1 MATFRSQGR
10 PLRLR
15 QLLRTGWR
23 SHSKRHPH
31 RRSGWRLRPLAVCG
45 ALAAALL
52 ATGCA
57 PLLAP
62 PYAADYE
69 ALDRLEAARPGM
81 VALARAQPTAP
92 EEPVNTVQLRRAK
105 LLSPSGSFAQYLQ
118 DALMRDLSEISAY
131 DPKAPTRVAARIL
144 VNDIDL
150 GVINGTGRMDVE
162 IVVTRDDAQRLRK
175 TYRAETAF
183 DSSYASIVAVPAGQ
197 AAYPRLV
204 RALLRKVYADPQF
217 VAAIGR

>member
-1 MATFRSQGR
+1 MAIFSSQ
-10 PLRLR
+10 
-15 QLLRTGWR
+15 Q
-23 SHSKRHPH
+23 
-31 RRSGWRLRPLAVCG
+31 GWRLRSLLLIG
-45 ALAAALL
+45 ALAAAVL

-69 ALDRLEAARPGM
+69 TLDRLEATRPGM
-81 VALARAQPTAP
+81 VALAKAQPSDANDK
-92 EEPVNTVQLRRAK
+92 VNTVRLRSAR

-118 DALMRDLSEISAY
+118 DAMMRDLSEISVY
-131 DPKAPTRVAARIL
+131 DPKAPTRIAARVL
-144 VNDIDL
+144 VNEIDL
-150 GVINGTGRMDVE
+150 GVINGAGRMEVE
-162 IVVTRDDAQRLRK
+162 ITVTRDATQRLRK

-204 RALLRKVYADPQF
+204 RALLRQVYADPQF

>member
-1 MATFRSQGR
+1 MAIFSSQ
-10 PLRLR
+10 
-15 QLLRTGWR
+15 Q
-23 SHSKRHPH
+23 
-31 RRSGWRLRPLAVCG
+31 GWRLRSLLLPG
-45 ALAAALL
+45 ALAAAVL

-69 ALDRLEAARPGM
+69 TLDKLEATRPGM
-81 VALARAQPTAP
+81 VALAKAQPSDANDK
-92 EEPVNTVQLRRAK
+92 VNTVRLRSAR

-118 DALMRDLSEISAY
+118 DAMMRDLGEISVY
-131 DPKAPTRVAARIL
+131 DPKAPTRIAARVL
-144 VNDIDL
+144 VNEIDL
-150 GVINGTGRMDVE
+150 GVINGAGRMEVE
-162 IVVTRDDAQRLRK
+162 ITITRDATQRLRK

-204 RALLRKVYADPQF
+204 RALLRQVYADPQF

>member
-1 MATFRSQGR
+1 MAIFSSQ
-10 PLRLR
+10 
-15 QLLRTGWR
+15 QV
-23 SHSKRHPH
+23 
-31 RRSGWRLRPLAVCG
+31 WRLRSLLLIG
-45 ALAAALL
+45 ALAAAVL

-69 ALDRLEAARPGM
+69 TLDRLEATRPGM
-81 VALARAQPTAP
+81 VALAKAQPSDTNDK
-92 EEPVNTVQLRRAK
+92 VNTVRLRSAR

-118 DALMRDLSEISAY
+118 DAMMRDLGEISVY
-131 DPKAPTRVAARIL
+131 DPKAPTRIAARVL
-144 VNDIDL
+144 VNEIDL
-150 GVINGTGRMDVE
+150 GVINGAGRMEVE
-162 IVVTRDDAQRLRK
+162 ITVTREATQRLRK

-204 RALLRKVYADPQF
+204 RALLRQVYADPQF

>member
-1 MATFRSQGR
+1 MAIFSSQ
-10 PLRLR
+10 
-15 QLLRTGWR
+15 Q
-23 SHSKRHPH
+23 
-31 RRSGWRLRPLAVCG
+31 GWRLRSLFLPG
-45 ALAAALL
+45 ALAAAVL

-69 ALDRLEAARPGM
+69 TLDKLEAMRPGM
-81 VALARAQPTAP
+81 VALAKAQPTDA
-92 EEPVNTVQLRRAK
+92 EEKVNTVRLRSAR

-118 DALMRDLSEISAY
+118 DAMMRDLGEISVY
-131 DPKAPTRVAARIL
+131 DPKAPTRIAARVL
-144 VNDIDL
+144 VNEIDL
-150 GVINGTGRMDVE
+150 GVINGSGRMEVE
-162 IVVTRDDAQRLRK
+162 ITVTRDTTQRLRK

-204 RALLRKVYADPQF
+204 RALLRQVYADPQF

>member
-1 MATFRSQGR
+1 MAIFSSQ
-10 PLRLR
+10 
-15 QLLRTGWR
+15 Q
-23 SHSKRHPH
+23 
-31 RRSGWRLRPLAVCG
+31 GWRLRSLLLPG
-45 ALAAALL
+45 ALAAAVL

-69 ALDRLEAARPGM
+69 TLDRLEATRPGM
-81 VALARAQPTAP
+81 VALAKAQPSDANDK
-92 EEPVNTVQLRRAK
+92 VNTVRLRSAR

-118 DALMRDLSEISAY
+118 DAMMRDLSEIYVY
-131 DPKAPTRVAARIL
+131 DPKAPTRIAARVL
-144 VNDIDL
+144 VNEIDL
-150 GVINGTGRMDVE
+150 GVINGAGRMEVE
-162 IVVTRDDAQRLRK
+162 ITVTRDATQRLRK

-204 RALLRKVYADPQF
+204 RALLRQVYADPQF

>member
-1 MATFRSQGR
+1 MYASRDASWGEGTKDMAIFRSQG
-10 PLRLR
+10 
-15 QLLRTGWR
+15 
-23 SHSKRHPH
+23 
-31 RRSGWRLRPLAVCG
+31 WRLRALLTPG
-45 ALAAALL
+45 ALAVVVLT
-52 ATGCA
+52 TGCA

-69 ALDRLEAARPGM
+69 TLDRLEATRPGP
-81 VALARAQPTAP
+81 VALTKAQPTEA
-92 EEPVNTVQLRRAK
+92 EDKVNTVRLRSAR

-118 DALMRDLSEISAY
+118 DALMRDLSEISVY
-131 DPKAPTRVAARIL
+131 DPKAPTRIAARIL
-144 VNDIDL
+144 VNEIDL

-162 IVVTRDDAQRLRK
+162 VTVTRDGTQRLRK

-204 RALLRKVYADPQF
+204 RALLRQVYADPQF

>member
-1 MATFRSQGR
+1 MAIFRSQ
-10 PLRLR
+10 
-15 QLLRTGWR
+15 Q
-23 SHSKRHPH
+23 
-31 RRSGWRLRPLAVCG
+31 GWRLRSLLLPG
-45 ALAAALL
+45 ALAAAVL

-69 ALDRLEAARPGM
+69 TLDKLEAARPGM
-81 VALARAQPTAP
+81 VALAKAQPTDA
-92 EEPVNTVQLRRAK
+92 EEKVNTVRLRSAR

-118 DALMRDLSEISAY
+118 DAMMRDLSEISVY
-131 DPKAPTRVAARIL
+131 DPKAPTRIAARIV
-144 VNDIDL
+144 VNEIDL

-162 IVVTRDDAQRLRK
+162 ITVTRDATQRLRK

-204 RALLRKVYADPQF
+204 RALLRQVYADPQF

>member
-1 MATFRSQGR
+1 MAIFSSQ
-10 PLRLR
+10 
-15 QLLRTGWR
+15 Q
-23 SHSKRHPH
+23 
-31 RRSGWRLRPLAVCG
+31 GWRLRSLLLPG
-45 ALAAALL
+45 ALAATVL

-69 ALDRLEAARPGM
+69 TLDKLEAARPGM
-81 VALARAQPTAP
+81 VALAKAQPSDANDK
-92 EEPVNTVQLRRAK
+92 VNTVRLRSAR

-118 DALMRDLSEISAY
+118 DAMMRDLGEISVY
-131 DPKAPTRVAARIL
+131 DPKAPTRIAARVL
-144 VNDIDL
+144 VNEIDL
-150 GVINGTGRMDVE
+150 GVINGAGRMEVE
-162 IVVTRDDAQRLRK
+162 ITVTRDATQRLRK

-204 RALLRKVYADPQF
+204 RALLRQVYADPQF

>member
-1 MATFRSQGR
+1 MAIFSSQ
-10 PLRLR
+10 
-15 QLLRTGWR
+15 Q
-23 SHSKRHPH
+23 
-31 RRSGWRLRPLAVCG
+31 GWRLRSLLLPG
-45 ALAAALL
+45 ALAAAVL

-62 PYAADYE
+62 PYGADYE
-69 ALDRLEAARPGM
+69 TLDKLEATRPGM
-81 VALARAQPTAP
+81 VALAKAQPSDANDK
-92 EEPVNTVQLRRAK
+92 VNTVRLRSAR

-118 DALMRDLSEISAY
+118 DAMMRDLGEISVY
-131 DPKAPTRVAARIL
+131 DPKAPTRIAARVL
-144 VNDIDL
+144 VNEIDL
-150 GVINGTGRMDVE
+150 GVINGAGRMEVE
-162 IVVTRDDAQRLRK
+162 ITVTRDATQRLRK

-204 RALLRKVYADPQF
+204 RALLRQVYADPQF

>member
-1 MATFRSQGR
+1 MAIFSSQ
-10 PLRLR
+10 
-15 QLLRTGWR
+15 Q
-23 SHSKRHPH
+23 
-31 RRSGWRLRPLAVCG
+31 GWRLRSLLLPG
-45 ALAAALL
+45 ALAAAVL

-69 ALDRLEAARPGM
+69 TLDRLEATRPGM
-81 VALARAQPTAP
+81 VALAKAQPSDANDK
-92 EEPVNTVQLRRAK
+92 VNTVRLRSAR

-118 DALMRDLSEISAY
+118 DAMMRDLGEISVY
-131 DPKAPTRVAARIL
+131 DPKAPTRIAARVL
-144 VNDIDL
+144 VNEIDL
-150 GVINGTGRMDVE
+150 GVINGAGRMEVE
-162 IVVTRDDAQRLRK
+162 ITVTRDATQRLRK

-204 RALLRKVYADPQF
+204 RALLRQVYADPQF

>member
-1 MATFRSQGR
+1 MAIFSSQ
-10 PLRLR
+10 P
-15 QLLRTGWR
+15 
-23 SHSKRHPH
+23 
-31 RRSGWRLRPLAVCG
+31 GWRLRSLLLPGLLATAV
-45 ALAAALL
+45 L

-69 ALDRLEAARPGM
+69 TLDKLEATRPGM
-81 VALARAQPTAP
+81 VALAKAQPTDADDK
-92 EEPVNTVQLRRAK
+92 VNTVRLRSAR

-118 DALMRDLSEISAY
+118 DAMMRDLSEISAY
-131 DPKAPTRVAARIL
+131 DPKAPTRIAARVL
-144 VNDIDL
+144 ANEIDL
-150 GVINGTGRMDVE
+150 GVINGAGRMEVE
-162 IVVTRDDAQRLRK
+162 VTVTRDTTQRLRK

-204 RALLRKVYADPQF
+204 RALLRQVYADPQF

>member
-1 MATFRSQGR
+1 MYASWDASWREGTKDMAIFRSQD
-10 PLRLR
+10 
-15 QLLRTGWR
+15 
-23 SHSKRHPH
+23 
-31 RRSGWRLRPLAVCG
+31 WRLRALLTPG
-45 ALAAALL
+45 ALAVVVLT
-52 ATGCA
+52 TGCA

-69 ALDRLEAARPGM
+69 TLDRLEATRPGP
-81 VALARAQPTAP
+81 VALTKAQPIEA
-92 EEPVNTVQLRRAK
+92 EEKVNTVRLRSAR

-118 DALMRDLSEISAY
+118 DALMRDLSEISVY
-131 DPKAPTRVAARIL
+131 DPKAPTRIAARIL
-144 VNDIDL
+144 VNEIDL

-162 IVVTRDDAQRLRK
+162 VTVTRDGTQRLRK

-204 RALLRKVYADPQF
+204 RALLRQVYADPQF

>member
-1 MATFRSQGR
+1 MAIFSSQ
-10 PLRLR
+10 
-15 QLLRTGWR
+15 Q
-23 SHSKRHPH
+23 
-31 RRSGWRLRPLAVCG
+31 GWRLRSLFLPG
-45 ALAAALL
+45 ALAAAVL

-69 ALDRLEAARPGM
+69 TLDKLEATRPGP
-81 VALARAQPTAP
+81 VALAKAQPTGA
-92 EEPVNTVQLRRAK
+92 EDKVNTVRLRSAR

-118 DALMRDLSEISAY
+118 DAMMRDLGEISVY
-131 DPKAPTRVAARIL
+131 DPKAPTRITARVL
-144 VNDIDL
+144 VNEIDL

-162 IVVTRDDAQRLRK
+162 ITVTRDATQRLRK

-204 RALLRKVYADPQF
+204 RALLRQVYADPQF

>member
-1 MATFRSQGR
+1 MATFRSQG
-10 PLRLR
+10 LRLR
-15 QLLRTGWR
+15 L
-23 SHSKRHPH
+23 
-31 RRSGWRLRPLAVCG
+31 RLRSLRASG
-45 ALAAALL
+45 ALAMAFL

-69 ALDRLEAARPGM
+69 ALDQLEAARPGV
-81 VALARAQPTAP
+81 VALARAQPTSP

-105 LLSPSGSFAQYLQ
+105 LLSPSGSFAHYLQ

-131 DPKAPTRVAARIL
+131 DPKSSTRIAARIL

>member
-1 MATFRSQGR
+1 MAIFSSQ
-10 PLRLR
+10 
-15 QLLRTGWR
+15 Q
-23 SHSKRHPH
+23 
-31 RRSGWRLRPLAVCG
+31 GWRLRSLLLPG
-45 ALAAALL
+45 ALAAAVL

-69 ALDRLEAARPGM
+69 TLDKLEATRPGP
-81 VALARAQPTAP
+81 VALPKAQPTGA
-92 EEPVNTVQLRRAK
+92 EDKVNTVRLRSAR

-118 DALMRDLSEISAY
+118 DAMMRDLSEISVY
-131 DPKAPTRVAARIL
+131 DPKAPTRIAARVL
-144 VNDIDL
+144 VNEIDL

-162 IVVTRDDAQRLRK
+162 ITVTRDTTQRLRK

-204 RALLRKVYADPQF
+204 RALLRQVYADPQF

>member
-1 MATFRSQGR
+1 MAIFSSQ
-10 PLRLR
+10 
-15 QLLRTGWR
+15 Q
-23 SHSKRHPH
+23 
-31 RRSGWRLRPLAVCG
+31 GWRLRSLLLPG
-45 ALAAALL
+45 ALAAAVL

-69 ALDRLEAARPGM
+69 TLDRLEAARPGM
-81 VALARAQPTAP
+81 VALAKAQPSDANDK
-92 EEPVNTVQLRRAK
+92 VNTVRLRSAR

-118 DALMRDLSEISAY
+118 DAMMRDLGEISVY
-131 DPKAPTRVAARIL
+131 DPKAPTRIAARVL
-144 VNDIDL
+144 VNEIDL
-150 GVINGTGRMDVE
+150 GVINGAGRMEVE
-162 IVVTRDDAQRLRK
+162 ITVTRDATQRLRK

-204 RALLRKVYADPQF
+204 RALLRQVYADPQF

>member
-1 MATFRSQGR
+1 MAIFRSQD
-10 PLRLR
+10 
-15 QLLRTGWR
+15 
-23 SHSKRHPH
+23 
-31 RRSGWRLRPLAVCG
+31 WRLRALLAPG
-45 ALAAALL
+45 ALAVVVLT
-52 ATGCA
+52 TGCA

-69 ALDRLEAARPGM
+69 TLDRLEATRPGP
-81 VALARAQPTAP
+81 VALVKAQPTEP
-92 EEPVNTVQLRRAK
+92 EEKVNTVRLRSAR

-118 DALMRDLSEISAY
+118 DALMRDLSEISVY
-131 DPKAPTRVAARIL
+131 DPKAPTRIAARIL
-144 VNDIDL
+144 VNEIDL

-162 IVVTRDDAQRLRK
+162 VTVTRDGTQRLRK

-204 RALLRKVYADPQF
+204 RALLRQVYADPQF

>member
-1 MATFRSQGR
+1 
-10 PLRLR
+10 
-15 QLLRTGWR
+15 
-23 SHSKRHPH
+23 
-31 RRSGWRLRPLAVCG
+31 
-45 ALAAALL
+45 
-52 ATGCA
+52 
-57 PLLAP
+57 
-62 PYAADYE
+62 
-69 ALDRLEAARPGM
+69 
-81 VALARAQPTAP
+81 
-92 EEPVNTVQLRRAK
+92 

-131 DPKAPTRVAARIL
+131 DPKAPTRIAARIL

-162 IVVTRDDAQRLRK
+162 VTVTRDNAQRLRK

-183 DSSYASIVAVPAGQ
+183 DSSYANIVAVPAGQ

>member
-1 MATFRSQGR
+1 MAIFSSQ
-10 PLRLR
+10 
-15 QLLRTGWR
+15 Q
-23 SHSKRHPH
+23 
-31 RRSGWRLRPLAVCG
+31 GWRLRSLLLPG
-45 ALAAALL
+45 ALAAAVL

-69 ALDRLEAARPGM
+69 TLDKLEATRPGM
-81 VALARAQPTAP
+81 VALAKAQPSDANDK
-92 EEPVNTVQLRRAK
+92 VNTVRLRSAR

-118 DALMRDLSEISAY
+118 DAMMRDLSEISVY
-131 DPKAPTRVAARIL
+131 DPKAPTRIAARVL
-144 VNDIDL
+144 VNEIDL

-162 IVVTRDDAQRLRK
+162 ITVTRDATQRLRK

-204 RALLRKVYADPQF
+204 RALLRQVYADPQF

>member
-1 MATFRSQGR
+1 MAIFSSQ
-10 PLRLR
+10 
-15 QLLRTGWR
+15 Q
-23 SHSKRHPH
+23 
-31 RRSGWRLRPLAVCG
+31 GWRLRSLLLPG
-45 ALAAALL
+45 ALAAAVL

-69 ALDRLEAARPGM
+69 TLDRLEAARPGM
-81 VALARAQPTAP
+81 VALAKAQPSDANDK
-92 EEPVNTVQLRRAK
+92 VNTVRLRSAR

-118 DALMRDLSEISAY
+118 DAMMRDLSEISVY
-131 DPKAPTRVAARIL
+131 DPKAPTRIAARVL
-144 VNDIDL
+144 VNEIDL
-150 GVINGTGRMDVE
+150 GVINGAGRMEVE
-162 IVVTRDDAQRLRK
+162 ITVTRDATQRLRK

-204 RALLRKVYADPQF
+204 RALLRQVYADPQF

>member
-1 MATFRSQGR
+1 MAIFSSQ
-10 PLRLR
+10 
-15 QLLRTGWR
+15 Q
-23 SHSKRHPH
+23 
-31 RRSGWRLRPLAVCG
+31 GWRLRSLFLPG
-45 ALAAALL
+45 ALAAAVL

-69 ALDRLEAARPGM
+69 TLDKLEATRPGM
-81 VALARAQPTAP
+81 VALTKAQPTDA
-92 EEPVNTVQLRRAK
+92 EEKVNTVRLRSAR

-118 DALMRDLSEISAY
+118 DAMMRDLGEISVY
-131 DPKAPTRVAARIL
+131 DPKAPTRIAARVL
-144 VNDIDL
+144 VNEIDL
-150 GVINGTGRMDVE
+150 GVINGSGRMEVE
-162 IVVTRDDAQRLRK
+162 ITVTRDTTQRLRK

-204 RALLRKVYADPQF
+204 RALLRQVYADPQF

>member
-1 MATFRSQGR
+1 MAIFRSR
-10 PLRLR
+10 
-15 QLLRTGWR
+15 
-23 SHSKRHPH
+23 
-31 RRSGWRLRPLAVCG
+31 AVAASG
-45 ALAAALL
+45 ALAALVLL
-52 ATGCA
+52 TLTGCA

-69 ALDRLEAARPGM
+69 TLDRLEATRPGM
-81 VALARAQPTAP
+81 VAVAKAEPTDP
-92 EEPVNTVQLRRAK
+92 QEKVNTVRLRSAR

-118 DALMRDLSEISAY
+118 DALMRDLSEISVY
-131 DPKAPTRVAARIL
+131 DPKAPTRIAARIV

-162 IVVTRDDAQRLRK
+162 VTVTRDATQRLRK

-204 RALLRKVYADPQF
+204 RALLRQVYADPQF
-217 VAAIGR
+217 VAAVGR

>member
-1 MATFRSQGR
+1 MAIFSSQ
-10 PLRLR
+10 
-15 QLLRTGWR
+15 Q
-23 SHSKRHPH
+23 
-31 RRSGWRLRPLAVCG
+31 GWRLRSLLLPG
-45 ALAAALL
+45 ALAAAVL

-69 ALDRLEAARPGM
+69 TLDKLEAARPGM
-81 VALARAQPTAP
+81 VALAKAQPSDADNK
-92 EEPVNTVQLRRAK
+92 VNTVRLRSAR

-118 DALMRDLSEISAY
+118 DAMMRDLSEISVY
-131 DPKAPTRVAARIL
+131 DPKAPTRIAARVL
-144 VNDIDL
+144 VNEIDL
-150 GVINGTGRMDVE
+150 GVINGAGRMEVE
-162 IVVTRDDAQRLRK
+162 ITVTRDAAQRLRK

-204 RALLRKVYADPQF
+204 RALLRQVYADPLF

>member
-1 MATFRSQGR
+1 MAIFSSQQSWR
-10 PLRLR
+10 
-15 QLLRTGWR
+15 WR
-23 SHSKRHPH
+23 SLLLP
-31 RRSGWRLRPLAVCG
+31 AV
-45 ALAAALL
+45 LAAAAM

-69 ALDRLEAARPGM
+69 TLDKLEATRPGM
-81 VALARAQPTAP
+81 VALAKAQPTDA
-92 EEPVNTVQLRRAK
+92 EEKVNTVRLRSAR

-118 DALMRDLSEISAY
+118 DAMMRDLSEISAY
-131 DPKAPTRVAARIL
+131 DPKAPTRIAARVL
-144 VNDIDL
+144 VNEIDL
-150 GVINGTGRMDVE
+150 GVINGSGRMEVE
-162 IVVTRDDAQRLRK
+162 ITVTRDTAQRLRK

-204 RALLRKVYADPQF
+204 RALLRQVYADPQF

>member
-1 MATFRSQGR
+1 MAIFSSQQGR
-10 PLRLR
+10 HLR
-15 QLLRTGWR
+15 
-23 SHSKRHPH
+23 
-31 RRSGWRLRPLAVCG
+31 RPLLPGV
-45 ALAAALL
+45 LAAAVL

-69 ALDRLEAARPGM
+69 TLDKLEATRPGM
-81 VALARAQPTAP
+81 VALAKAQPTDADDK
-92 EEPVNTVQLRRAK
+92 VNTVRLRSAR

-118 DALMRDLSEISAY
+118 DAMMRDLSEISAY
-131 DPKAPTRVAARIL
+131 DPKAPTRIAARVL
-144 VNDIDL
+144 ANEIDL
-150 GVINGTGRMDVE
+150 GVINGAGRMEVE
-162 IVVTRDDAQRLRK
+162 ITVTRDTAQRLRK

-204 RALLRKVYADPQF
+204 RALLRQVYADPQF

>member
-1 MATFRSQGR
+1 MAIFSSQQGWHLRR
-10 PLRLR
+10 PFLP
-15 QLLRTGWR
+15 G
-23 SHSKRHPH
+23 
-31 RRSGWRLRPLAVCG
+31 V
-45 ALAAALL
+45 LAAAVL

-69 ALDRLEAARPGM
+69 TLDKLEAARPGM
-81 VALARAQPTAP
+81 VALAKAQPTDADDK
-92 EEPVNTVQLRRAK
+92 VNTVRLRSAR

-118 DALMRDLSEISAY
+118 DAMMRDLSEISAY
-131 DPKAPTRVAARIL
+131 DPKAPTRIAARVL
-144 VNDIDL
+144 ANEIDL
-150 GVINGTGRMDVE
+150 GVINGAGRMEVE
-162 IVVTRDDAQRLRK
+162 ITVTRDTAQRLRK

-204 RALLRKVYADPQF
+204 RALLRQVYADPQF

>member
-1 MATFRSQGR
+1 MAIFSSQ
-10 PLRLR
+10 
-15 QLLRTGWR
+15 Q
-23 SHSKRHPH
+23 
-31 RRSGWRLRPLAVCG
+31 GWRLRSLLLPG
-45 ALAAALL
+45 ALAAAVL

-69 ALDRLEAARPGM
+69 TLDKLEAARPGM
-81 VALARAQPTAP
+81 VALAKAQPSDANDK
-92 EEPVNTVQLRRAK
+92 VNTVRLRSAR

-118 DALMRDLSEISAY
+118 DAMMRDLGEISVY
-131 DPKAPTRVAARIL
+131 DPKAPTRIAARVL
-144 VNDIDL
+144 VNEIDL
-150 GVINGTGRMDVE
+150 GVINGAGRMEVE
-162 IVVTRDDAQRLRK
+162 ITVTRDATQRLRK

-204 RALLRKVYADPQF
+204 RALLRQVYADPQF

>member
-1 MATFRSQGR
+1 MAIFRSQD
-10 PLRLR
+10 
-15 QLLRTGWR
+15 
-23 SHSKRHPH
+23 
-31 RRSGWRLRPLAVCG
+31 WRLRALLTPG
-45 ALAAALL
+45 ALAVVVLT
-52 ATGCA
+52 TGCA

-69 ALDRLEAARPGM
+69 TLDRLEATRPGP
-81 VALARAQPTAP
+81 VALTKAQPIEA
-92 EEPVNTVQLRRAK
+92 EEKVNTVRLRSAR

-118 DALMRDLSEISAY
+118 DALMRDLSEISVY
-131 DPKAPTRVAARIL
+131 DPKAPTRIAARIL
-144 VNDIDL
+144 VNEIDL

-162 IVVTRDDAQRLRK
+162 VTVTREGTQRLRK

-204 RALLRKVYADPQF
+204 RALLRQVYADPQF

>member
-1 MATFRSQGR
+1 MAIFSSQ
-10 PLRLR
+10 
-15 QLLRTGWR
+15 Q
-23 SHSKRHPH
+23 
-31 RRSGWRLRPLAVCG
+31 GWRLRSLFLPG
-45 ALAAALL
+45 ALAAAVL

-69 ALDRLEAARPGM
+69 TLDKLEATRPGM
-81 VALARAQPTAP
+81 VALAKAQPTDA
-92 EEPVNTVQLRRAK
+92 EEKVNTVRLRSAR

-118 DALMRDLSEISAY
+118 DAMMRDLGEISVY
-131 DPKAPTRVAARIL
+131 DPKAPTRIAARVL
-144 VNDIDL
+144 VNEIDL
-150 GVINGTGRMDVE
+150 GVINGSGHMEVE
-162 IVVTRDDAQRLRK
+162 ITVTRDTTQRLRK

-204 RALLRKVYADPQF
+204 RALLRQVYADPQF

>member
-1 MATFRSQGR
+1 MAIFSSQ
-10 PLRLR
+10 
-15 QLLRTGWR
+15 Q
-23 SHSKRHPH
+23 
-31 RRSGWRLRPLAVCG
+31 GWRLRSLLLPG
-45 ALAAALL
+45 ALAAAVL

-69 ALDRLEAARPGM
+69 TLDRLEATRPGM
-81 VALARAQPTAP
+81 VALAKAQPSDANDK
-92 EEPVNTVQLRRAK
+92 VNTVRLRSAR

-118 DALMRDLSEISAY
+118 DAMMRDLGEISVY
-131 DPKAPTRVAARIL
+131 NPKAPTRIAARVL
-144 VNDIDL
+144 VNEIDL
-150 GVINGTGRMDVE
+150 GVINGAGRMEVE
-162 IVVTRDDAQRLRK
+162 ITVTRDATQRLRK

-204 RALLRKVYADPQF
+204 RALLRQVYADPQF

>member
-1 MATFRSQGR
+1 MRS
-10 PLRLR
+10 
-15 QLLRTGWR
+15 LLL
-23 SHSKRHPH
+23 P
-31 RRSGWRLRPLAVCG
+31 G
-45 ALAAALL
+45 ALAAAVL

-69 ALDRLEAARPGM
+69 TLDKLEATRPGP
-81 VALARAQPTAP
+81 VALAKAQPTDADDK
-92 EEPVNTVQLRRAK
+92 VNTVRLRSAR

-118 DALMRDLSEISAY
+118 DAMMRDLSEISVY
-131 DPKAPTRVAARIL
+131 DPKAPTRIAARVL
-144 VNDIDL
+144 ANEIDL

-162 IVVTRDDAQRLRK
+162 ITVTRDAMQRLRK

-204 RALLRKVYADPQF
+204 RALLRQVYADPQF

>member
-1 MATFRSQGR
+1 MAIFSSQ
-10 PLRLR
+10 
-15 QLLRTGWR
+15 Q
-23 SHSKRHPH
+23 
-31 RRSGWRLRPLAVCG
+31 GWRLRSLFLPG
-45 ALAAALL
+45 ALAAAVL

-69 ALDRLEAARPGM
+69 TLDKLEATRPGM
-81 VALARAQPTAP
+81 VALAKAQPTDA
-92 EEPVNTVQLRRAK
+92 EEKVNTVRLRSAR

-118 DALMRDLSEISAY
+118 DAMMRDLGEISVY
-131 DPKAPTRVAARIL
+131 DPKAPTRIAARVL
-144 VNDIDL
+144 VNEIDL
-150 GVINGTGRMDVE
+150 GVINGSGRMEVE
-162 IVVTRDDAQRLRK
+162 ITVTRDTTQRLRK

-204 RALLRKVYADPQF
+204 RALLRQVYADPQF